1 MIFHLFIV
9 FWQMY
14 SVSYP
19 QIRYLL
25 RMCSKT
31 AFLQLM
37 WLSTWG
43 TPTIPHQHLLLYHH
57 YNYTHYK
64 IAIDGDSIPHG
75 CHRRQYDFIYS
86 PQYVLNCLS
95 GKLLYGKPRC
105 RAYLVNS
112 ERVAEIKVGNPVGWG
127 STHFGSGGS
136 ALPW

>member
-1 MIFHLFIV
+1 
-9 FWQMY
+9 
-14 SVSYP
+14 
-19 QIRYLL
+19 
-25 RMCSKT
+25 
-31 AFLQLM
+31 M

-57 YNYTHYK
+57 YNYTHEK

-127 STHFGSGGS
+127 STQFGSGFCSAMVILLLMWSASLIETGS
-136 ALPW
+136 ALYSIFYRER